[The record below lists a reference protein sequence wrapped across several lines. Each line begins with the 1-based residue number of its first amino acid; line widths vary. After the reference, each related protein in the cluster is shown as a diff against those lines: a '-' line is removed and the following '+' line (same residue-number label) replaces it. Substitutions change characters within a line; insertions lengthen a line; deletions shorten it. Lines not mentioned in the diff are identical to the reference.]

1 MKHTIRFFVGMATL
15 FAAANARSADHEP
28 HDFVIMTWNL
38 EWFFDNQQ
46 FDNRSELAKEQSAP
60 DRPSWDWRRDA
71 VAKGLVSV
79 SPSVIALQE
88 IESNKV
94 MGYLAQAIQRANGA
108 KYRITCI
115 DGAEP
120 FTEQDVA
127 LLHGPSVWHRSVSK
141 NGQSRKMYGSGDYY
155 NVFKHLDVRYEVG
168 PASDPEVISVLNLH
182 LRARA
187 EKADIRVRQARLV
200 RSWIADRIAAGE
212 NVIVLG
218 DLNTEEPAESF
229 GSDSDLGI
237 LCGKD
242 TESAADDLVDLHSY
256 LSQDQH
262 RTHLLPG
269 RAFDRILV
277 SRSLIEDD
285 PNRKDLVFSKV
296 EQRKDLAVR
305 GAGIDDQEAHWNG
318 YWEMDESERDLS
330 DHWPLVARFQWR

>member
-1 MKHTIRFFVGMATL
+1 MFRSGWSQLIGRDFDRCSRP
-15 FAAANARSADHEP
+15 AA
-28 HDFVIMTWNL
+28 
-38 EWFFDNQQ
+38 
-46 FDNRSELAKEQSAP
+46 
-60 DRPSWDWRRDA
+60 
-71 VAKGLVSV
+71 
-79 SPSVIALQE
+79 
-88 IESNKV
+88 
-94 MGYLAQAIQRANGA
+94 
-108 KYRITCI
+108 
-115 DGAEP
+115 GAEGRHP
-120 FTEQDVA
+120 RGQARRA
-127 LLHGPSVWHRSVSK
+127 LRRAAPR
-141 NGQSRKMYGSGDYY
+141 
-155 NVFKHLDVRYEVG
+155 
-168 PASDPEVISVLNLH
+168 

-200 RSWIADRIAAGE
+200 RSWIADRISAGE

-256 LSQDQH
+256 LSQDQQ